1 MARFAFVSLA
11 TLRTGP
17 TAAVTLYFSL
27 HLEFAGSTGV
37 HLFHGDFHLVV
48 DVVSLA
54 FTSAAAAT
62 ASAAHAEEVGEDVA
76 GVAAMSAAHAAIFD
90 GLFAVLIVDGTLLR
104 ITEDF
109 VCFVDFLE
117 LFLVTTCG
125 IQWRRVENDF
135 VQG

>member
-1 MARFAFVSLA
+1 MARFTFVSLA
-11 TLRTGP
+11 TLGTGP
-17 TAAVTLYFSL
+17 TAAATLHLSL
-27 HLEFAGSTGV
+27 HLELAGFTSV
-37 HLFHGDFHLVV
+37 HLFHGNLHLVV

-54 FTSAAAAT
+54 FTSAAAST
-62 ASAAHAEEVGEDVA
+62 ASAAHTEKVREDVA

-125 IQWRRVENDF
+125 V
-135 VQG
+135 